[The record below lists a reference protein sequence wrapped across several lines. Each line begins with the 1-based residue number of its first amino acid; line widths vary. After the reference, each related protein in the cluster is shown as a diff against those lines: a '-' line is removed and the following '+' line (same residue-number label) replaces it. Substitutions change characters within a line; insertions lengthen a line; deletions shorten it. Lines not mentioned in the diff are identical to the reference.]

1 MGDPYSVYYTADEL
15 ETLQEKTQ
23 GIYYG
28 IGARV
33 SLDTETQLPKIASVI
48 SGTPAEEA
56 GLMANDLLYKADD
69 TELQGMDLSSAVAL
83 IRGEEGTSVHLTV
96 IRSGESNYLEF
107 DVVRRKLANETVTSK
122 MLDDSMLTSRFRSRR
137 CDAGSVYGSSGQ
149 CPFGRHGRS
158 DYRSERKSGR
168 KPFDGM

>member
-1 MGDPYSVYYTADEL
+1 MDEDIPERMEKEENVEKLYGYYLEDVSAEDLEQGVYKGLLDALGDPYSVYYTADEL

-56 GLMANDLLYKADD
+56 GLMDKRL
-69 TELQGMDLSSAVAL
+69 GMKD
-83 IRGEEGTSVHLTV
+83 RGWS
-96 IRSGESNYLEF
+96 
-107 DVVRRKLANETVTSK
+107 
-122 MLDDSMLTSRFRSRR
+122 
-137 CDAGSVYGSSGQ
+137 
-149 CPFGRHGRS
+149 
-158 DYRSERKSGR
+158 
-168 KPFDGM
+168 

>member
-56 GLMANDLLYKADD
+56 GLMANDLC
-69 TELQGMDLSSAVAL
+69 
-83 IRGEEGTSVHLTV
+83 IRRMT
-96 IRSGESNYLEF
+96 RSCREWIFLPQ
-107 DVVRRKLANETVTSK
+107 
-122 MLDDSMLTSRFRSRR
+122 SR
-137 CDAGSVYGSSGQ
+137 
-149 CPFGRHGRS
+149 
-158 DYRSERKSGR
+158 
-168 KPFDGM
+168 